1 MFFPSQFAPEWFFYI
16 SILHSG
22 NRCTMSVANLLL
34 NRPIPRESIELGRLV
49 LNPKYPDQDFCQP
62 FTQSPGDESLDVI
75 YPITPSFKPDV
86 ATQRFEN
93 FHTVLERTRGTRLG
107 LSLLKLLAATDSA
120 PTHSETIT
128 APLCVIHQLRNV
140 SAYFSAACQE
150 THVRTWLEKESQRLH
165 SRVYLVCGF
174 KTLTDA
180 RVGLARCHKTKLDA
194 SVAVP
199 AAVIAAAGGVPA
211 LGSDLDI
218 GGSLSLTS
226 GSAEEVGYT
235 AAGEQVFAVQYRKIH
250 FSRFSTQK
258 VDKAY
263 LEKGNRWKSYVST
276 RAGEDTDEGV
286 DAEVAGTVTLLDLM
300 GTYESVDLDGE
311 QILYRVDEGMDEVTV

>member
-1 MFFPSQFAPEWFFYI
+1 M
-16 SILHSG
+16 SI
-22 NRCTMSVANLLL
+22 ANLLL

-49 LNPKYPDQDFCQP
+49 LDPKYPDQDFCQP
-62 FTQSPGDESLDVI
+62 YSQSPGDESPDAI
-75 YPITPSFKPDV
+75 YPIARPFEPDV
-86 ATQRFEN
+86 ATQRLEN

-120 PTHSETIT
+120 PTRLETIT
-128 APLCVIHQLRNV
+128 APLCVIHQLRNA
-140 SAYFSAACQE
+140 SAYFSAACRE
-150 THVRTWLEKESQRLH
+150 THVRTWLEKESQRLY
-165 SRVYLVCGF
+165 SKVYLVCGF

-180 RVGLARCHKTKLDA
+180 RVSLARCHKTKLDA
-194 SVAVP
+194 SVAVS
-199 AAVIAAAGGVPA
+199 AVIAAAGGVPA

-218 GGSLSLTS
+218 GGSFSLTS

-235 AAGEQVFAVQYRKIH
+235 AAGEQGFAVQYRKIH

-286 DAEVAGTVTLLDLM
+286 DAEVAGTVTLLNLM

-311 QILYRVDEGMDEVTV
+311 QILYRVDEGMDGVTV